1 MIMATMAIAPDF
13 LQGVIPMKPVCWM
26 TRLVRFKHGGLPV
39 GKMLKAT
46 IYIQRKNSSS
56 ADTDDKILFY
66 EDSDY
71 HEMVRIVYSSPEMR
85 KDSSFYLTV
94 PRAMGYLDDV
104 LKTFRHD
111 ADPFEYVQVS
121 TQIHPSVL
129 YHVSELDCCQVRH
142 LIVDTVEAAIERPVQ
157 RTKKH

>member
-1 MIMATMAIAPDF
+1 
-13 LQGVIPMKPVCWM
+13 
-26 TRLVRFKHGGLPV
+26 
-39 GKMLKAT
+39 
-46 IYIQRKNSSS
+46 
-56 ADTDDKILFY
+56 
-66 EDSDY
+66 
-71 HEMVRIVYSSPEMR
+71 
-85 KDSSFYLTV
+85 
-94 PRAMGYLDDV
+94 MGYLDDV